1 MFILINTTNAPFR
14 IRKSAWVQ
22 GFGVLMELLTDMALI
37 ALATFMA
44 LGWIIWLSA
53 RSKQLPGLD
62 KAMGVQ
68 KVHVR
73 STSRL
78 GGLGVLLGL
87 ACGLSLNHALGS
99 VHLLPLDSS
108 VYNAVPHAALYAP
121 LLVCALPVFLAGL
134 FEDLTHQIS
143 PRVRFVMGL
152 VSASSAWVV
161 IGVQVNRV
169 GVWPIDVV
177 LVWSGVSYAVTML
190 VVVGFTHA
198 MNIIDG
204 FHGLAAS
211 QVAFMCSAMAYL
223 CARGAQIELMT
234 LNLVMLAVSIGF
246 MCWNWPLGKI
256 FLGDAG
262 AYLMGFWVV
271 SLGLLWVQMDPK
283 VSPMAPV
290 LLGAYPLIE
299 TLWSMYRRVLSRKKL
314 VASPDGLH
322 LHSLIYRRLWWMAVQ
337 SPRHMK
343 TIVVGE
349 EGQRA
354 LQVSNASNARVSPF
368 FCCVFLVL
376 DGFVMVFYQ
385 DTNTLLLGLILF
397 VMSYIWLFKCLI
409 RFKTPALLRRYSEMR
424 KRKVRDQ
431 VLSCG

>member
-1 MFILINTTNAPFR
+1 M
-14 IRKSAWVQ
+14 
-22 GFGVLMELLTDMALI
+22 MELLKDMALI

-44 LGWIIWLSA
+44 LGWIVWLSA
-53 RSKQLPGLD
+53 RSKELPGLD
-62 KAMGVQ
+62 KAVGVQ
-68 KVHVR
+68 KVHGR

-78 GGLGVLLGL
+78 GGLGVVLGL
-87 ACGLSLNHALGS
+87 ACGLSMSFTHALEL
-99 VHLLPLDSS
+99 VHLIPLGFSN
-108 VYNAVPHAALYAP
+108 YKAVPHVGLYAP

-143 PRVRFVMGL
+143 PQVRLMMGL

-161 IGVQVNRV
+161 LGVQVTRV

-223 CARGAQIELMT
+223 CAQDAQFELMT
-234 LNLVMLAVSIGF
+234 LSLVMLAVSIGF
-246 MCWNWPLGKI
+246 LCWNWPWGKI

-271 SLGLLWVQMDPK
+271 GVGLLWVQMDQK

-290 LLGAYPLIE
+290 LLGGYPLIE
-299 TLWSMYRRVLSRKKL
+299 TLWSMYRRVLSRKRSM
-314 VASPDGLH
+314 ASPDGLH

-337 SPRHMK
+337 STRPMK
-343 TIVVGE
+343 TSVVRSDAH
-349 EGQRA
+349 RA
-354 LQVSNASNARVSPF
+354 LQARNASNARVAPF
-368 FCCVFLVL
+368 FWCVFLGL

-385 DTNTLLLGLILF
+385 ETNTLLLGLILF
-397 VMSYIWLFKCLI
+397 VMSYMWLFKRLI
-409 RFKTPALLRRYSEMR
+409 RFKTPSLLRRYSEMS
-424 KRKVRDQ
+424 KKKFRDQ
-431 VLSCG
+431 VLICG